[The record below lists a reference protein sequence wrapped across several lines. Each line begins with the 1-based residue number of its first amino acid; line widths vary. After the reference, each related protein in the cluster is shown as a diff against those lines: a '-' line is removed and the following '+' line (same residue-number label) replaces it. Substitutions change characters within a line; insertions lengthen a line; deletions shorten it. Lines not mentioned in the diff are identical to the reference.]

1 MILSTLKKVCAAY
14 HQVATATLTVDG
26 VDLFLIAANNA
37 RGNAELLHNFEL
49 ARVQASLSI
58 DGETGADLSTAV
70 FLNTK
75 NSVIVSGTLSPDAT
89 GTYNLI
95 GNFSG
100 YPCYYKESPVAY
112 FLYYNPGNSRYVIN
126 PILSIT
132 TLAAGWL
139 PATALTTPIGSFVG
153 TGAFSGF
160 TGTATTAYGGSQAWS
175 SIKEVIAVQRTNVDG
190 ILVPLDFTRAD
201 IAIERDRYELE
212 MSEEYEP
219 YRRYPSDAALLQRGT
234 NGTIVQRGTK
244 LHVYPI
250 NAITSTPLQV
260 TLEAYGLLA
269 DYTAT
274 SLTDVV
280 ATDFFLQYG
289 ANFLQWSIICELNFL
304 FRTFVTRQ
312 EGNVTSP
319 EKERE
324 KAWRE
329 LLLWDTYKVDSNAT
343 RSR

>member
-14 HQVATATLTVDG
+14 HQVSTATLTVDS

-75 NSVIVSGTLSPDAT
+75 NSVVVSGAISPDAT

-100 YPCYYKESPVAY
+100 YPCYYKEAATPY
-112 FLYYNPGNSRYVIN
+112 FLYYNAGNASYVIAQSLT
-126 PILSIT
+126 IVAISG
-132 TLAAGWL
+132 GWI
-139 PATALTTPIGSFVG
+139 PASPLTTPIGSFVG
-153 TGAFSGF
+153 TGGY
-160 TGTATTAYGGSQAWS
+160 TGTATTAYGGTQAWS
-175 SIKEVIAVQRTNVDG
+175 GIKEVIAVQRTNVDG

-212 MSEEYEP
+212 MSEDYEP

-234 NGTIVQRGTK
+234 NGTIIQRGSK
-244 LHVYPI
+244 LHVYPVD
-250 NAITSTPLQV
+250 AITSTPLQV

-269 DYTAT
+269 DYTAAN
-274 SLTDVV
+274 LNDAV

>member
-14 HQVATATLTVDG
+14 HQVSTATLTVDG

-70 FLNTK
+70 ISGGGANYATVTGPLVPDVTGIYQIVGIDAVGQYIYGKQLSNK
-75 NSVIVSGTLSPDAT
+75 YMLLSSSEAGGQWQLHDPQANILWERVNSNPVGTYDAIT
-89 GTYNLI
+89 GTTGI
-95 GNFSG
+95 AT
-100 YPCYYKESPVAY
+100 VA
-112 FLYYNPGNSRYVIN
+112 
-126 PILSIT
+126 IT
-132 TLAAGWL
+132 ST
-139 PATALTTPIGSFVG
+139 
-153 TGAFSGF
+153 
-160 TGTATTAYGGSQAWS
+160 S
-175 SIKEVIAVQRTNVDG
+175 SVWQSLKEVIAVQRTNVDG

-212 MSEEYEP
+212 MSEDYEP

-234 NGTIVQRGTK
+234 NGTIIQRGSK
-244 LHVYPI
+244 LHVYPV

-269 DYTAT
+269 DYTAAN
-274 SLTDVV
+274 LNDAV

-319 EKERE
+319 DKERE

>member
-14 HQVATATLTVDG
+14 HQVSTATLTVDG

-70 FLNTK
+70 IT
-75 NSVIVSGTLSPDAT
+75 SG
-89 GTYNLI
+89 G
-95 GNFSG
+95 
-100 YPCYYKESPVAY
+100 
-112 FLYYNPGNSRYVIN
+112 
-126 PILSIT
+126 
-132 TLAAGWL
+132 
-139 PATALTTPIGSFVG
+139 
-153 TGAFSGF
+153 
-160 TGTATTAYGGSQAWS
+160 AWS
-175 SIKEVIAVQRTNVDG
+175 GLKEVIAVQRTNVDG

-201 IAIERDRYELE
+201 IAIERDRSELE
-212 MSEEYEP
+212 MSEDYEP

-234 NGTIVQRGTK
+234 NGTIIQRGSK
-244 LHVYPI
+244 LHVYPVD
-250 NAITSTPLQV
+250 AITSTPLQV

-269 DYTAT
+269 DYTAA

-280 ATDFFLQYG
+280 PTDFFLQYG

-319 EKERE
+319 DKERE